1 MGFTLAYPN
10 LFGTKGFVVV
20 VELKTN
26 QVFRDKNEV
35 FSEWTINIASAN
47 VETWKIEKELHEC
60 HEKL

>member
-1 MGFTLAYPN
+1 M
-10 LFGTKGFVVV
+10 FGTKGIVVV

-60 HEKL
+60 HEKS